1 MTEAYLVIVSPAGL
15 ELIAEE
21 TAHAE
26 RFLLRRCRRRR
37 RSHERCYWACLDTDN
52 AQLIRWLIACGHH
65 RPALWLLNEAAIDAG
80 LITPE
85 PAGFSDTPPS
95 FFAS

>member
-1 MTEAYLVIVSPAGL
+1 MTEAYLVIVSPTGL
-15 ELIAEE
+15 ELIAQE

-37 RSHERCYWACLDTDN
+37 HERCYWACLDTEN

-65 RPALWLLNEAAIDAG
+65 RPALWLLNEAALDAG
-80 LITPE
+80 PVSPE
-85 PAGFSDTPPS
+85 RIGPSEGTPS